1 MDLPAELRNMIYAEV
16 FGQAYEIHV
25 RMRSSGPF
33 ATCRDTR
40 GHYIP
45 TPLPKL
51 NILATCR
58 SIHDE
63 ASSMFYGSVR
73 FHLTSAHLTRFLTS
87 ISMHAKYI
95 RSVSLSDCSNGTRK
109 AMVLLS
115 AVKELDVLR
124 IDSTYYLRSGRYY
137 AYRLKP
143 LLQALQEKIN
153 DREAVCRKIV
163 FAVSRLE
170 TEAVASATFAEL
182 RNEAFRY
189 LKDRM
194 EPELD
199 DETIAPASGPVVR
212 RDTGRPK
219 RAVVKTVS
227 YAEDD

>member
-1 MDLPAELRNMIYAEV
+1 
-16 FGQAYEIHV
+16 
-25 RMRSSGPF
+25 
-33 ATCRDTR
+33 
-40 GHYIP
+40 
-45 TPLPKL
+45 
-51 NILATCR
+51 
-58 SIHDE
+58 
-63 ASSMFYGSVR
+63 
-73 FHLTSAHLTRFLTS
+73 
-87 ISMHAKYI
+87 
-95 RSVSLSDCSNGTRK
+95 
-109 AMVLLS
+109 MVLLS